1 MQKQN
6 NETPKK
12 RYDRSTLLRIGKY
25 IFEHKWLLIL
35 SLIMTFVSNIFSLLG
50 PRLSG
55 FAIDAIELGQGKVNF
70 EIVLYYAKWMFI
82 FYIISAVFNY
92 LLTIIMI
99 RISRQVTYN
108 IRKDLFEKL
117 TRLPVSFFDTH
128 PAGDIISRM
137 SYDIDTLKMN
147 QLL

>member
-55 FAIDAIELGQGKVNF
+55 FAIDAIELGH
-70 EIVLYYAKWMFI
+70 
-82 FYIISAVFNY
+82 
-92 LLTIIMI
+92 
-99 RISRQVTYN
+99 
-108 IRKDLFEKL
+108 EK
-117 TRLPVSFFDTH
+117 
-128 PAGDIISRM
+128 
-137 SYDIDTLKMN
+137 
-147 QLL
+147 